1 MMEAGVRVFKIEGRA
16 RGPEY
21 VATVVGCYQE
31 AIQSVLDGT
40 FTEEK
45 KRRMGR
51 AVGPRVQPW
60 FLGRV
65 LPGTDFRRMD
75 DELRLGRHGKKGLR
89 GKAIKY
95 FSKLGVGEF
104 QIEAADMSVGDRLL
118 VTGPNDRGIVHGFG
132 RSALRLKPVETVGKG
147 MRVSFKV
154 PEKIRPNDKLYKL
167 VKSAKEA

>member
-1 MMEAGVRVFKIEGRA
+1 
-16 RGPEY
+16 
-21 VATVVGCYQE
+21 
-31 AIQSVLDGT
+31 
-40 FTEEK
+40 
-45 KRRMGR
+45 MGR

-65 LPGTDFRRMD
+65 QT
-75 DELRLGRHGKKGLR
+75 LGEWTTNYGSAATEKKVYV

-118 VTGPNDRGIVHGFG
+118 VTGPTTG
-132 RSALRLKPVETVGKG
+132 ALFMDLEEVRYDLKPVETVGKG

>member
-1 MMEAGVRVFKIEGRA
+1 
-16 RGPEY
+16 
-21 VATVVGCYQE
+21 
-31 AIQSVLDGT
+31 
-40 FTEEK
+40 
-45 KRRMGR
+45 
-51 AVGPRVQPW
+51 
-60 FLGRV
+60 
-65 LPGTDFRRMD
+65 MD
-75 DELRLGRHGKKGLR
+75 DELRLGRHGKKVYV

-118 VTGPNDRGIVHGFG
+118 VTGPTTG
-132 RSALRLKPVETVGKG
+132 ALFMDLEEVRYDLKPVETVGKG